1 MTPTRQQLERG
12 RISGSV
18 AQWADRVKPSREERA
33 LIVIVVLSRRLREG
47 KTYEDFRE
55 AWLPE
60 QGFGLPA
67 RVVSA
72 QRVDDDRESITI
84 GFSELDEAEAEAQLQ
99 RIGPQEQRR
108 HDKIDA
114 LAEPEMTRYF
124 YVQVADDDFT
134 DAPSREPSR

>member
-1 MTPTRQQLERG
+1 M
-12 RISGSV
+12 
-18 AQWADRVKPSREERA
+18 
-33 LIVIVVLSRRLREG
+33 IVIAVLVRRLREG

-60 QGFGLPA
+60 QGFGFPT

-72 QRVDDDRESITI
+72 QRVDDDREVITI

-108 HDKIDA
+108 HDRIDA
-114 LAEPEMTRYF
+114 VVEPEMTRRF
-124 YVQVADDDFT
+124 YVQVAEDDFT
-134 DAPSREPSR
+134 EAPTRE